1 MTSKERAYRIMLED
15 PTQFVSK
22 TTIKHFIGAS
32 NEDVINNI
40 FNECKRIERLK
51 TPKEFDARPTKVQ
64 KKLVFKVTG
73 IDYNFALKQ
82 YLADQD
88 RKESL

>member
-1 MTSKERAYRIMLED
+1 MTKKELAFRIMLED

-22 TTIKHFIGAS
+22 TTIKNFIGSS
-32 NEDVINNI
+32 NDNVINNI
-40 FNECKRIERLK
+40 FDECKRIERLK

-73 IDYNFALKQ
+73 IDFNFALKQ
-82 YLADQD
+82 YLAEKE
-88 RKESL
+88 RKDN